1 VPSRAFLTLL
11 AREFTPNASPL
22 HHRVSTE
29 GLSRQDRQG
38 VFGRRCVLES
48 QTGRQAGKQASMA
61 WINFRRRLV
70 ILTDQDP
77 NSFIPFSLLDSGVSP
92 LIYPHPLL
100 SPRVTRSHAMHTLL
114 GLISSVLADT
124 ALLHPPVSNTDD
136 LVPHWP
142 LIYPYIAD
150 RQHGGCMEF
159 SPQKVKAMERLDGV
173 KRLWLSKK
181 RSLSYLELHLGYG
194 VRSNPNRKKPCI
206 MSSIHRLIY
215 WCFYGPFSGQV
226 LHDCG
231 NNLCINPNHLKV
243 GDHRQNWE
251 DWAMCNY

>member
-1 VPSRAFLTLL
+1 MH
-11 AREFTPNASPL
+11 PL
-22 HHRVSTE
+22 FIIGYLPKDYRVK
-29 GLSRQDRQG
+29 
-38 VFGRRCVLES
+38 
-48 QTGRQAGKQASMA
+48 TGRVCLVGGASLKAKQASKQANNLQASKQVSMA

-70 ILTDQDP
+70 ILSDQDP

-100 SPRVTRSHAMHTLL
+100 SPGVTRSHAMHTLL

-124 ALLHPPVSNTDD
+124 ALLHPPLSNPDD

-142 LIYPYIAD
+142 LIYPYIFD

-159 SPQKVKAMERLDGV
+159 SPQNVKAMERLGGV

-194 VRSNPNRKKPCI
+194 VRPSPNKKKPCI